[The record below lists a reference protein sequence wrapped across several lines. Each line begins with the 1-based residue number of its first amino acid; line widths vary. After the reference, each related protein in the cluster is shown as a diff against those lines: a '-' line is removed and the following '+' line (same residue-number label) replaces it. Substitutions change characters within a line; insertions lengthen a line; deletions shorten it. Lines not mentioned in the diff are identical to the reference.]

1 MSVVTESDDVG
12 YAASY
17 DGDVNIV
24 IKHVRVVQGPQT
36 MVTQREGLYSTGGF
50 DRCETAMLTENRYL
64 LWLATF
70 AAEQIYCGKNEF
82 HL

>member
-1 MSVVTESDDVG
+1 MSVVTKSDDVG

-36 MVTQREGLYSTGGF
+36 MVTQREGLYSPGGF
-50 DRCETAMLTENRYL
+50 DRCETAMLTENHYL
-64 LWLATF
+64 FWLPVF
-70 AAEQIYCGKNEF
+70 AAK
-82 HL
+82 